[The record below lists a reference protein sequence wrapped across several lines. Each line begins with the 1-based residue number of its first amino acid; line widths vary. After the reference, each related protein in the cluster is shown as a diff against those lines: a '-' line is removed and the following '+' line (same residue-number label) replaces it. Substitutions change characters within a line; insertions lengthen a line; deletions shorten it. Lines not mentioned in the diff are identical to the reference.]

1 MLLQNARNKD
11 DTRGGLGI
19 NRGGCDNGAL
29 SLTVRRMCA
38 EVAEMTDQQ
47 KADYKKECEERAAR
61 ARGEDTG
68 AEKRARR
75 FGVGSN

>member
-47 KADYKKECEERAAR
+47 KADYKKECEEKKLPCDILLELQDKYKVA
-61 ARGEDTG
+61 GLLDPG
-68 AEKRARR
+68 
-75 FGVGSN
+75 